1 MSADHIHVYG
11 HDLVTEIMGRWTFA
25 DVTFA
30 AITGG
35 TRPNSAQAR
44 MIDVLLTTF
53 VDHGVTPSSLATRL
67 TLLGAPEAMQAAI
80 AAGLCG
86 AGSRYLGTMQLAAEL
101 LSSTLKEHGSSPD
114 AAQIATLAEE
124 LVRAHRKSGTPIPGL
139 GHPEHKS
146 GDPRTPKLME
156 IAQELGIAGVHCQ
169 LLMAVG
175 EAFGR
180 ITGRVLPVN
189 AAGLSGGIVVDMGL
203 PPVAARGLAVVSR
216 AAGLVGVVLSEMR
229 DPSAQS
235 IWDGLR
241 SGERRE

>member
-1 MSADHIHVYG
+1 MSSDQIHVYG
-11 HDLVTEIMGRWTFA
+11 HDLVAEVMGRWTFA

-35 TRPNSAQAR
+35 TRPTPAQAR

-67 TLLGAPEAMQAAI
+67 TLLGSPEAMQAAI

-101 LSSTLKEHGSSPD
+101 LLSTLKGHGLQID
-114 AAQIATLAEE
+114 ASQIAALAEKI
-124 LVRAHRKSGTPIPGL
+124 VQAHRHSRTPIPGL
-139 GHPEHKS
+139 GHPEHKG
-146 GDPRTPKLME
+146 GDPRTPKLLE
-156 IAQELGIAGVHCQ
+156 IAEELGIAGMHCR
-169 LLMAVG
+169 LLLALG
-175 EAFGR
+175 DAFAR
-180 ITGRVLPVN
+180 ETGRVLPVN
-189 AAGLSGGIVVDMGL
+189 AAGMSGAIVVDMGL

-216 AAGLVGVVLSEMR
+216 AAGLVGVVLSEMSH
-229 DPSAQS
+229 PTAQR

-241 SGERRE
+241 

>member
-11 HDLVTEIMGRWTFA
+11 HDLVTEVMGQWTFA
-25 DVTFA
+25 EITYA

-101 LSSTLKEHGSSPD
+101 LSSTLKGHGPID
-114 AAQIATLAEE
+114 AAQTATLAQQI
-124 LVRAHRKSGTPIPGL
+124 VQSHRQSRTPIPGL
-139 GHPEHKS
+139 GHPEHKG

-156 IAQELGIAGVHCQ
+156 IARDLGIAGVHCQ
-169 LLMAVG
+169 LLMAMG
-175 EAFGR
+175 EAFTR

-189 AAGLSGGIVVDMGL
+189 AAGLSGAIVVDMGL
-203 PPVAARGLAVVSR
+203 PPEAARGLAVVSR

-241 SGERRE
+241 